1 MLGAAGIAKAVIPAL
16 EQSSNAELVVIGSR
30 DPARAAAL
38 WPGRA
43 ASGYEAVISDPA
55 VEAVYIP
62 LPNHLHREW
71 AIRALRAGKHVLCEK
86 PLALNAAEGEEIA
99 SAAAASGRLA
109 MEAAM
114 YRFNPRTRA
123 YVEGLRSDPPPS
135 LWASFG
141 FPMPRVDNYRW
152 LPEMGGGAL
161 LDVGFYTISLARWVL
176 GEPEWVG
183 AVGRVDGIDL
193 TVSMTLGF
201 ASGAR
206 AFLFASFDSPEVQQA
221 RAGER
226 RLEGPFTHAEPGTD
240 PYRVMVEEFSAAA
253 QAGSPAPLTLQD
265 SIANLRV
272 MDGVRQ
278 SLNLGRRYHL
288 AELPGAIGPSRQ

>member
-1 MLGAAGIAKAVIPAL
+1 MLD
-16 EQSSNAELVVIGSR
+16 
-30 DPARAAAL
+30 DPD
-38 WPGRA
+38 
-43 ASGYEAVISDPA
+43 VD
-55 VEAVYIP
+55 AVYIP

-71 AIRALRAGKHVLCEK
+71 ALKALGAGKHVLCEK
-86 PLALNAAEGEEIA
+86 PLALNAAEAREIA
-99 SAAAASGRLA
+99 AGAAAAGRLA

-123 YVEGLRSDPPPS
+123 FVDGLRDNPPPS

-141 FPMPRVDNYRW
+141 FPMPRGDNYRW

-161 LDVGFYTISLARWVL
+161 LDVGFYTVSMARWVL

-183 AVGRVDGIDL
+183 ATGRVAGVDV

-226 RLEGPFTHAEPGTD
+226 RLDRPFTHAEPGTD
-240 PYRVMVEEFSAAA
+240 PYRLMVEEFSDAALD
-253 QAGSPAPLTLQD
+253 GSPAPLPLED

-272 MDGVRQ
+272 LDGVRR
-278 SLNLGRRYHL
+278 SLDLGRRYHL
-288 AELPGAIGPSRQ
+288 AELGDARGPVGE